1 MTPPELIT
9 RQEARLIAAGKQAQE
24 LRRQLAIT
32 SQASLQIIAAMR
44 ALRAGIPLP
53 NKGATKALLE
63 SRSSGD

>member
-44 ALRAGIPLP
+44 ALRTGIPLP
-53 NKGATKALLE
+53 NKRATKALLE
-63 SRSSGD
+63 SHSSSD